1 MGGKKGKAKKGGGG
15 GMAAVMG
22 DLSKGLAVT
31 KGMKKVTKD
40 MKTKN
45 RKDRVGKVTVKKA
58 APKKKRKKFGAPQT
72 KFMGGR
78 WMVENYEEE
87 DGLIVV
93 DKANLKSNVFIS
105 MCDGCTIQVPG
116 KVKAVTID
124 NCVKVRV
131 FVQDVVSTVEVVNCK
146 SVKIIVQKDGVVPSF
161 AVDKCESPQ
170 IILSRS
176 AYEAMPDI
184 YSSNVTAMNVEVPG
198 ATDDDDNKEH
208 PVPEQFLTKIDFKT
222 GKCTTVH
229 TEH

>member
-1 MGGKKGKAKKGGGG
+1 MGA
-15 GMAAVMG
+15 
-22 DLSKGLAVT
+22 
-31 KGMKKVTKD
+31 D

-45 RKDRVGKVTVKKA
+45 RKVRAGKVTMKA
-58 APKKKRKKFGAPQT
+58 KAKKKRKKFGAPQT

-87 DGLIVV
+87 AGLIVL
-93 DKANLKSNVFIS
+93 DQANLKSNVFIS
-105 MCDGCTIQVPG
+105 MCDMMTVQIPA

-131 FVQDVVSTVEVVNCK
+131 FVQDVVSTVEMVNCK
-146 SVKIIVQKDGVVPSF
+146 SVMVIVQKDGKVPSF

-176 AYEAMPDI
+176 AFEAHPDI
-184 YSSNVTAMNVEVPG
+184 YSSNVTAMNIECPG
-198 ATDDDDNKEH
+198 KTDEDDNKEYAI
-208 PVPEQFLTKIDFKT
+208 PEQFLTKINPKT
-222 GKCTTVH
+222 GECTTKN